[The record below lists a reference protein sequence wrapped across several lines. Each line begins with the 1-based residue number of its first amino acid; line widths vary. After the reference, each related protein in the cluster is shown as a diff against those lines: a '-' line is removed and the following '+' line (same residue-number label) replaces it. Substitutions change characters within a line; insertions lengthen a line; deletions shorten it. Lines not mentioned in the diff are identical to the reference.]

1 MPIFCTFSHSL
12 FVSFRSSD
20 ESFSRR
26 PIRFLSFAML
36 NQIAEFA
43 WVLRLMHL
51 LPLVVFFNNYGAEI
65 SFQIK
70 DYCFKI
76 ISRLIGS
83 LSIYLTITLYLLAF
97 MCLEHVLWGHGIS
110 EFQHCFF
117 LFCCC
122 FIWVGDLYVSVF
134 ALSLFLIKFI
144 FVCETLRYCRM
155 NCTVPHTHTHT
166 HTHLRTQH
174 LSFLLF
180 RFHFYLV
187 IN

>member
-51 LPLVVFFNNYGAEI
+51 LPLVVFFNSYGAEI

-117 LFCCC
+117 FC
-122 FIWVGDLYVSVF
+122 FVVVSFEWVIF
-134 ALSLFLIKFI
+134 MSLFLRSLCFSLNSSLYVKHWDIAEWI
-144 FVCETLRYCRM
+144 ALCRTL
-155 NCTVPHTHTHT
+155 THTHIFA
-166 HTHLRTQH
+166 HN
-174 LSFLLF
+174 
-180 RFHFYLV
+180 
-187 IN
+187 I